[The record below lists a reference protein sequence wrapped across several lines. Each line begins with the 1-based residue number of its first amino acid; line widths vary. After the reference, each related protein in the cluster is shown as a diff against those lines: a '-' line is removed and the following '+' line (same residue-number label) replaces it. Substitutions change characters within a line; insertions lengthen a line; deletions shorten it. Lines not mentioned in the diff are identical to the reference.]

1 MTIWS
6 ATQTFRLNEQIKESA
21 EKLLFA
27 MSDTQCSMRKYTHAH
42 NTIERRQSD
51 QRIEMNQW
59 CAREV
64 DTRLRQ
70 ASPRTTEAHTCIS
83 WYSLNF
89 RTHFY
94 SNYGCSKFI
103 ACSINCSA
111 KKKRTFQWLLNFLS
125 LRNYK
130 RQFFV
135 PAQAIYLRRIEMKNT
150 GKNFNN
156 RELVAW
162 MKWF

>member
-111 KKKRTFQWLLNFLS
+111 KKNERFNDFWTFCRYEIINDSFLS
-125 LRNYK
+125 QLRLYTWGELK
-130 RQFFV
+130 WKI
-135 PAQAIYLRRIEMKNT
+135 PGKISTIES
-150 GKNFNN
+150 
-156 RELVAW
+156 
-162 MKWF
+162 

>member
-64 DTRLRQ
+64 DTRLCQ

-111 KKKRTFQWLLNFLS
+111 KKTNVSITFEL
-125 LRNYK
+125 
-130 RQFFV
+130 FV
-135 PAQAIYLRRIEMKNT
+135 VTKLWKTVFCPSSGYIPEENWNEKY
-150 GKNFNN
+150 
-156 RELVAW
+156 RE
-162 MKWF
+162 KFQQ

>member
-111 KKKRTFQWLLNFLS
+111 KKNERFNDFWTFCRYEIMKDSFLS
-125 LRNYK
+125 QLRLYTWGELK
-130 RQFFV
+130 WKIPGKFST
-135 PAQAIYLRRIEMKNT
+135 IES
-150 GKNFNN
+150 
-156 RELVAW
+156 
-162 MKWF
+162 